1 MDWEV
6 PPLIVKRSM
15 GAEVK
20 RNCTTTRQATNL
32 QGAPAQRNQTE
43 TRMKPSFKPSA
54 KALAV
59 PFRRDMEAQV
69 FLGVRS
75 ICSYLHIGP
84 STFYTWGRHYDL
96 PAMRTP
102 DGRWMVSTVMIDD

>member
-1 MDWEV
+1 
-6 PPLIVKRSM
+6 
-15 GAEVK
+15 
-20 RNCTTTRQATNL
+20 
-32 QGAPAQRNQTE
+32 
-43 TRMKPSFKPSA
+43 MKPSLKPSA

-59 PFRRDMEAQV
+59 PFRRGIEAQV

-84 STFYTWGRHYDL
+84 STFYTWARHYDL

-102 DGRWMVSTVMIDD
+102 DGRWMISTAMLDDWMRERLAHERQAETEDSISGSEVAHE

>member
-1 MDWEV
+1 V
-6 PPLIVKRSM
+6 
-15 GAEVK
+15 
-20 RNCTTTRQATNL
+20 
-32 QGAPAQRNQTE
+32 
-43 TRMKPSFKPSA
+43 KPSFKPSE

-84 STFYTWGRHYDL
+84 STFYTWARRYDF
-96 PAMRTP
+96 PATRSP
-102 DGRWMVSTVMIDD
+102 EGRWMTCTALIDQWINERLDSQRLEALGQGMEAAHE

>member
-1 MDWEV
+1 
-6 PPLIVKRSM
+6 
-15 GAEVK
+15 
-20 RNCTTTRQATNL
+20 
-32 QGAPAQRNQTE
+32 
-43 TRMKPSFKPSA
+43 MKPSFKPSA

-84 STFYTWGRHYDL
+84 STFYTWARGYDF
-96 PAMRTP
+96 PATRTP
-102 DGRWMVSTVMIDD
+102 DGRWMTCTALIDQWINERLEAQRLEAQGQSMEAAHE